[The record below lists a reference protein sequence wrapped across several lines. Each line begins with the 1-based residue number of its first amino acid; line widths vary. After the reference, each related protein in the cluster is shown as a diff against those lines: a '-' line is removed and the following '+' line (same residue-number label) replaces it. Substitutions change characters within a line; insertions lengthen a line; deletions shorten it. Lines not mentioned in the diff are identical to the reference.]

1 VDSSATSGPH
11 PAVRRFAV
19 AAALWRVGE
28 VPAPDVVAAA
38 VDLVVA
44 GLGGDAVDELAG
56 VPAAHAVAE
65 VPEHLGPVC
74 RELGLPVVERETAQS
89 LAAATAATCARLLA
103 GELTEV
109 EVADWVHRRYGHDG
123 PDADAVALAEL
134 SDRYGI
140 LEYDASPTADVDAE
154 VRAIA
159 ARLAPTLYRQ
169 ST

>member
-1 VDSSATSGPH
+1 VDSSAAPGPH
-11 PAVRRFAV
+11 PAVRRLAV

-28 VPAPDVVAAA
+28 VPAADVVAAA

-44 GLGGDAVDELAG
+44 GLGGEAVDELAG
-56 VPAAHAVAE
+56 VPAARAVAE
-65 VPEHLGPVC
+65 VPELLGPAC
-74 RELGLPVVERETAQS
+74 HELGLPVVERETPQS
-89 LAAATAATCARLLA
+89 LVVATAATCARLLA

-109 EVADWVHRRYGHDG
+109 AVASWVHRRHGHDG

-140 LEYDASPTADVDAE
+140 LEYDESPTAEVDAA

-159 ARLAPTLYRQ
+159 ARLAPRLYGP
-169 ST
+169 TT